1 MRNTKG
7 NRVQA
12 EGPLVRPQA
21 HTFSLMGNDAPTTAR
36 EWDLPSHGALTL
48 FFRWR
53 KKSVQKKASGTATP
67 EAAHVAMRRGL
78 RSAGALW
85 AVLDLGSL
93 RLPAGKR
100 LLLPI
105 LTAGLATSRAISLA
119 SYLLRSRALLCSPF
133 SAVKM
138 GGLFSLRC
146 LTPLCSLAVGTGR
159 TQIAVLGSY
168 SAAWRLRSAEKQ
180 TLFFPLQ
187 LAQGMLNQ
195 CQLGCCDMP

>member
-1 MRNTKG
+1 MRFCVWNP
-7 NRVQA
+7 RVHRENVSISERRLLTYGCETRRGIEYKQKDLWC
-12 EGPLVRPQA
+12 GHRRILLVPGGDWRA
-21 HTFSLMGNDAPTTAR
+21 DYGAGAGLAALWGVHTFLSVAKEKCAKESQRHGTT
-36 EWDLPSHGALTL
+36 G
-48 FFRWR
+48 
-53 KKSVQKKASGTATP
+53 KSP
-67 EAAHVAMRRGL
+67 
-78 RSAGALW
+78 
-85 AVLDLGSL
+85 
-93 RLPAGKR
+93 
-100 LLLPI
+100 LLPI

>member
-1 MRNTKG
+1 MPGRSTRRLRRELGFTVLGISRHLRCPKVSKG
-7 NRVQA
+7 RA
-12 EGPLVRPQA
+12 ESPLLIATHGNFAVRE
-21 HTFSLMGNDAPTTAR
+21 SLAGGTDAPTPAR
-36 EWDLPSHGALTL
+36 TVGLPSRGGQYFLST
-48 FFRWR
+48 R
-53 KKSVQKKASGTATP
+53 KKVPKKASGTATT
-67 EAAHVAMRRGL
+67 
-78 RSAGALW
+78 
-85 AVLDLGSL
+85 
-93 RLPAGKR
+93 GKSP
-100 LLLPI
+100 LLPI

>member
-1 MRNTKG
+1 MLTYGCETRRGIEYKQKDLWCA
-7 NRVQA
+7 RRRIL
-12 EGPLVRPQA
+12 LVPGGDWRADYGAGVGLAVPWGA
-21 HTFSLMGNDAPTTAR
+21 HTFLSMAKEKCAKESQRHGTT
-36 EWDLPSHGALTL
+36 G
-48 FFRWR
+48 
-53 KKSVQKKASGTATP
+53 KSP
-67 EAAHVAMRRGL
+67 
-78 RSAGALW
+78 
-85 AVLDLGSL
+85 
-93 RLPAGKR
+93 
-100 LLLPI
+100 LLPI

-168 SAAWRLRSAEKQ
+168 SAACRLRSAEKQ